1 MGDMALYLG
10 ITVVGYFIG
19 DRYRKKERNLP
30 APFLFT

>member
-19 DRYRKKERNLP
+19 DRYRKEVRENDRRR
-30 APFLFT
+30 